1 MRRLD
6 QRFGTRDEEEAKSAL
21 EARRRQPG
29 EDLRDYAED
38 VRELTKIARP
48 GWSRVEKS
56 PAEVSTG
63 TGVED
68 VAGVAGPSASTD
80 SPCQQMADQ
89 LGTLKNMLAQW
100 CELGTPRVASEGEGG
115 GPQESVLSSLSPPS
129 ATWHE
134 DAILGAA
141 GEERREAAILSSPR
155 RGDAAIFNI
164 AAVMQLR
171 AAIGRCLGENSLL

>member
-1 MRRLD
+1 MAKQLRRKKIF
-6 QRFGTRDEEEAKSAL
+6 R
-21 EARRRQPG
+21 
-29 EDLRDYAED
+29 LRHRLHLPPTMDAAG
-38 VRELTKIARP
+38 V
-48 GWSRVEKS
+48 VEKS
-56 PAEVSTG
+56 PAEVSRG

-68 VAGVAGPSASTD
+68 VAGVAGPSASTDGD

-141 GEERREAAILSSPR
+141 GEERWEAAILSSPR

-171 AAIGRCLGENSLL
+171 AAIGRCLGESSLL

>member
-1 MRRLD
+1 MQASERTARERGGERRHANEE
-6 QRFGTRDEEEAKSAL
+6 DE
-21 EARRRQPG
+21 
-29 EDLRDYAED
+29 
-38 VRELTKIARP
+38 
-48 GWSRVEKS
+48 
-56 PAEVSTG
+56 
-63 TGVED
+63 TGVEE
-68 VAGVAGPSASTD
+68 GE
-80 SPCQQMADQ
+80 MADQ

-171 AAIGRCLGENSLL
+171 AAIGRCLGESSLL